1 MALDERKKTGL
12 ALIGGAAVCVAV
24 LALVLAGGWLF
35 LRDGGEPGS
44 VKGVEVELSARDSEN
59 AEGVLTPP
67 NSSSPATLHAPGGH
81 DVARTAPRVSN
92 GPDGVVVPSVTAAA
106 FSRTP
111 LAAEDATPIN
121 AADPA
126 LLEHKGDLA
135 LPQIAED
142 GRMAWRVYA
151 RPFTSRDDRPRVA
164 IIVAG
169 LGFSPVATEAAIR
182 RLPAAVTL
190 AFHPDAVDLGKWAEM
205 ARRAGHEV
213 LLSLPMEPAEF
224 PFDDPGPNALLTTV
238 DTRENLGRLE
248 RTLGRL
254 TGFAGVISVMGSKFS
269 QHEDSLRPVLE
280 ALKARGVM
288 YVEGVDAARSLAP
301 RIATEIG
308 LPRVIVDI
316 VLDDEPSEAA
326 IEKQLARLEAMAR
339 ERSVAVGLA
348 RPYPVV
354 VGILSK
360 WTATLTETNLVLA
373 PASAVADRQFLP

>member
-1 MALDERKKTGL
+1 MALDEQKKSGV
-12 ALIGGAAVCVAV
+12 ALIGGATACVLV
-24 LALVLAGGWLF
+24 LALVLAGSWLF

-44 VKGVEVELSARDSEN
+44 AKGVEVELSPRNSESP
-59 AEGVLTPP
+59 EGVLTPP
-67 NSSSPATLHAPGGH
+67 NSSSPTTPHDPGGH
-81 DVARTAPRVSN
+81 DRVGTVPRVMN

-106 FSRTP
+106 FSRAP
-111 LAAEDATPIN
+111 LAVQDATPIN

-135 LPQIAED
+135 LPKIAED

-169 LGFSPVATEAAIR
+169 LGLSPVATEAAIR

-190 AFHPDAVDLGKWAEM
+190 AFHPDSVDLGKWAEM

-213 LLSLPMEPAEF
+213 LLSLPMEPADF
-224 PFDDPGPNALLTTV
+224 PFDDPGPSALLTSV
-238 DTRENLGRLE
+238 DIRETLDRLE
-248 RTLGRL
+248 HTLGRL
-254 TGFAGVISVMGSKFS
+254 TGFVGVISVMGSKFS

-280 ALKARGVM
+280 ALNGRGVM
-288 YVEGVDAARSLAP
+288 YVEGADAARSLAP

-316 VLDDEPSEAA
+316 VLDDEPSQAA
-326 IEKQLARLEAMAR
+326 IEKQLAQLEATAR
-339 ERSVAVGLA
+339 ERAVAVGLA
-348 RPYPVV
+348 RPYPIVV
-354 VGILSK
+354 DILSK
-360 WTATLTETNLVLA
+360 WAATLKEKNLVLA
-373 PASAVADRQFLP
+373 PASAVADLQFLP